1 MVFEIPITEIRKAA
15 ELSVTPRNNYEMRRS
30 SIRLKKKH
38 SFIST
43 DIKILL
49 PTLAGGKLDK
59 VDIGNVEALRG
70 KVDTETEVLKV
81 SKVAKVEQLP
91 KPGLRKGCRGRA
103 RGRERWSATW
113 EIRLVDSYGK
123 PLGDINRWW
132 LFGRRH
138 QEISTEI

>member
-1 MVFEIPITEIRKAA
+1 MKAPDMTLPMVFEIPITEIRKAA
-15 ELSVTPRNNYEMRRS
+15 ELSVTPRNNYKMRRS

-70 KVDTETEVLKV
+70 KVDTEILKTLGRC
-81 SKVAKVEQLP
+81 SKCQKWQKLSN
-91 KPGLRKGCRGRA
+91 CQN
-103 RGRERWSATW
+103 
-113 EIRLVDSYGK
+113 
-123 PLGDINRWW
+123 LG
-132 LFGRRH
+132 
-138 QEISTEI
+138 